1 MKVFKITSAIVVAL
15 LMASD
20 VSAINL
26 SQSPN
31 NNQAVQIKSQSR
43 SQLVIEA
50 NNQLISQIT
59 SKLHTAQ
66 QLHAKGDNAGAAL
79 AADEME

>member
-20 VSAINL
+20 VSAIQL
-26 SQSPN
+26 SSSPI

-50 NNQLISQIT
+50 NN
-59 SKLHTAQ
+59 
-66 QLHAKGDNAGAAL
+66 
-79 AADEME
+79 